1 VPYSL
6 VGKMQG
12 KLVARNFQVVV
23 CGELFIL
30 MCLQA
35 IRLTC
40 SLVYTDESHFIKDA
54 KAQRT
59 KAVVPLLKAA
69 RRAICL
75 TGTPALS
82 RPVELYS
89 QVEALRPNV
98 FPKFNEFAQRY
109 CSVRFFFFFFSL
121 RVRLTACFVHR
132 DRGSGGRVART
143 PTSSTRSSPGWSW
156 CAG

>member
-1 VPYSL
+1 MPYSL

-23 CGELFIL
+23 CGEFFIL

-35 IRLTC
+35 IRLMC

-109 CSVRFFFFFFSL
+109 CSVRFFL
-121 RVRLTACFVHR
+121 FV
-132 DRGSGGRVART
+132 VFVV
-143 PTSSTRSSPGWSW
+143 
-156 CAG
+156 